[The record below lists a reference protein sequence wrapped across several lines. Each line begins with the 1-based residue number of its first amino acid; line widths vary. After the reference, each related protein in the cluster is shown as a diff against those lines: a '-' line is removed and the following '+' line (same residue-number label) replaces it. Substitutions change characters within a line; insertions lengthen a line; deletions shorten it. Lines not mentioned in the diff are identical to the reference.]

1 VKLGKNRVL
10 GCRTKLRELATRSP
24 VLAATALIACG
35 VVTNP
40 SGLRAFGQEG
50 AEVNVRVTEGALT
63 KAIARKDRLRGD
75 LHKLKA
81 STAIDEGC
89 NGLSPHQVASA
100 AEQIRRLEYN
110 LQSARASV
118 ASLELERAEAIVGIV
133 PDAISR
139 YEMTRLKCH
148 KRIEKLLL
156 ERMRLVAEKQSSLA
170 RNRLEEIEL
179 SIAEQRLR
187 IAKADLDET
196 SRFPPGA
203 IAEGEYHQLREE
215 AREARL
221 RLENLQLSRQKR
233 KP

>member
-1 VKLGKNRVL
+1 MKLGKNRVL
-10 GCRTKLRELATRSP
+10 GCGTKLRELATRSP

-50 AEVNVRVTEGALT
+50 ADVDARVTEDALT
-63 KAIARKDRLRGD
+63 KAIARRDRLRGD
-75 LHKLKA
+75 LSKLKA
-81 STAIDEGC
+81 PTAIDEDC
-89 NGLSPHQVASA
+89 NGMSPHQVASA

-118 ASLELERAEAIVGIV
+118 ASLKLERAEAIVGIV

-148 KRIEKLLL
+148 ERIEKLLL
-156 ERMRLVAEKQSSLA
+156 ERMRLVAEKQSSRT

-179 SIAEQRLR
+179 SIAEQRFR

-196 SRFPPGA
+196 SRFPPGT
-203 IAEGEYHQLREE
+203 ITEDEYHQLREE
-215 AREARL
+215 AGEAKL
-221 RLENLQLSRQKR
+221 RLETLQLSRQKR